1 MLSLLLCAGAW
12 AGFPADTV
20 PQEGTLQEVEV
31 IARQIEA
38 NTLRLQ
44 TLNFGG
50 VGQIGGSI
58 EGLVRSLAGVA
69 GSDELSS
76 QYSVRGGNFDENLL
90 IINGFEVYRP
100 QLARSGQQE
109 GLSAINPDFVQ
120 FLSFSAGGF
129 DASKGDKLSSVLDVQ
144 YRSRNTDALPGQ
156 QVRAGLFSGR
166 IFGSALL
173 DHAGPRGKV
182 YQSIAVGARYRSN
195 APYIRGGDVQGDLR
209 SQAQDVQFLFE
220 SASPRWFHEVLGMAQ
235 ASTFALRPSSR
246 TTEFGTVTEVLR
258 LNVFMRGMERYEYQ
272 NAFLGARS
280 RYTLNETQQLYLES
294 SVAQALEKED
304 VDVESAY
311 LLGEVNNNLG
321 SDSFGGNFLP
331 AWFRRPS
338 TLCPKHIVG
347 AGMAGQSR
355 LCLQIRGPTPRS
367 CGKLPTSEWTGYGA

>member
-1 MLSLLLCAGAW
+1 MLSLLLCASAW
-12 AGFPADTV
+12 AAIPADTV
-20 PQEGTLQEVEV
+20 PQEGTLQEVEI
-31 IARQIEA
+31 IARQVEA

-50 VGQIGGSI
+50 VGQVGGSI

-166 IFGSALL
+166 
-173 DHAGPRGKV
+173 
-182 YQSIAVGARYRSN
+182 
-195 APYIRGGDVQGDLR
+195 
-209 SQAQDVQFLFE
+209 
-220 SASPRWFHEVLGMAQ
+220 
-235 ASTFALRPSSR
+235 
-246 TTEFGTVTEVLR
+246 
-258 LNVFMRGMERYEYQ
+258 VF
-272 NAFLGARS
+272 
-280 RYTLNETQQLYLES
+280 
-294 SVAQALEKED
+294 
-304 VDVESAY
+304 
-311 LLGEVNNNLG
+311 
-321 SDSFGGNFLP
+321 
-331 AWFRRPS
+331 
-338 TLCPKHIVG
+338 
-347 AGMAGQSR
+347 
-355 LCLQIRGPTPRS
+355 
-367 CGKLPTSEWTGYGA
+367 

>member
-1 MLSLLLCAGAW
+1 MLSLLLCASAW
-12 AGFPADTV
+12 AAIPADTV
-20 PQEGTLQEVEV
+20 PQEGTLQEVEI
-31 IARQIEA
+31 IARQVEA

-50 VGQIGGSI
+50 VGQVGGSI

-166 IFGSALL
+166 SIRFRPLGS
-173 DHAGPRGKV
+173 RGTSGEGV
-182 YQSIAVGARYRSN
+182 PIH
-195 APYIRGGDVQGDLR
+195 RGGRPLPLQCPLYSRVGTCKGTCAPR
-209 SQAQDVQFLFE
+209 PRMCSFCSNRPAR
-220 SASPRWFHEVLGMAQ
+220 RWFHEVLGMAQ
-235 ASTFALRPSSR
+235 SEHLCPSPLLPDDRIRHGHRGAASERLHAGHGTLRIPKC
-246 TTEFGTVTEVLR
+246 F
-258 LNVFMRGMERYEYQ
+258 
-272 NAFLGARS
+272 
-280 RYTLNETQQLYLES
+280 
-294 SVAQALEKED
+294 
-304 VDVESAY
+304 
-311 LLGEVNNNLG
+311 
-321 SDSFGGNFLP
+321 FGG
-331 AWFRRPS
+331 
-338 TLCPKHIVG
+338 PKPLY
-347 AGMAGQSR
+347 A
-355 LCLQIRGPTPRS
+355 
-367 CGKLPTSEWTGYGA
+367 